1 MPWHRHQQ
9 FDNLVLGTFSSSNE
23 KLVSAKLWT
32 TREINTGH
40 TLDNFVAITCLK
52 SDLNVEAMGNKQ
64 ELVVQSLNS
73 MKVEIF
79 ITV

>member
-1 MPWHRHQQ
+1 MDKTENNKYIYQPNSGKLGIYKNYSTRHRHQQ

-52 SDLNVEAMGNKQ
+52 LEC
-64 ELVVQSLNS
+64 
-73 MKVEIF
+73 
-79 ITV
+79 